1 MIRRTDPTTE
11 SEFLDNTIE
20 KVRMFRMYKI
30 LDQNV
35 IAPGVTKTVIAAPR
49 IAKKRKPGQ
58 FVILRLYEKG
68 ERIPLTIA
76 DADPERGTI
85 TIISQNVGKSTAYLE
100 QMKVSDEI
108 LDVVGPLGHPTHIEL
123 YGHVVC
129 IGGGIGIAPLYPV
142 VQGMKNAG
150 NRVTSIIGARTKDL
164 LILEEEMR
172 NVSDDLAISTDDG
185 SYGEKGFVSDIL
197 KKRVESGER
206 FDQAVVIG
214 PVPMMRVMALLTKSY
229 NIPTVVSLNSIMVDG
244 TGMCGACRVTVDG
257 TTKFTCVDGPEFD
270 GFQVDFDELMHRLKM
285 FDNLD
290 VQARADYAEKHKNL
304 HCVVR
309 EESHGDE

>member
-1 MIRRTDPTTE
+1 MSP
-11 SEFLDNTIE
+11 
-20 KVRMFRMYKI
+20 MYAI
-30 LDQNV
+30 LDQKV
-35 IAPGVTKTVIAAPR
+35 ISPGVTKTVIAVPR

-85 TIISQNVGKSTAYLE
+85 TVISQNVGKSTAYLE
-100 QMKVSDEI
+100 HMKVSDEI

-123 YGHVVC
+123 FGHVVC
-129 IGGGIGIAPLYPV
+129 IGGGIGIAPLYPIA
-142 VQGMKNAG
+142 QGMKNAG
-150 NRVTSIIGARTKDL
+150 NRVTSIIGARTKGL

-172 NVSDDLAISTDDG
+172 SVSDDLAISTDDG

-197 KKRVESGER
+197 KKRVEDGER
-206 FDQAVVIG
+206 FDKAVVIG
-214 PVPMMRVMALLTKSY
+214 PVPMMRVMTLLTKSY

-270 GFQVDFDELMHRLKM
+270 GFQVDFDELIHRLKM
-285 FDNLD
+285 FDNLN
-290 VQARADYAEKHKNL
+290 VQARADYEEKHKNP
-304 HCVVR
+304 HCAVR

>member
-290 VQARADYAEKHKNL
+290 VQARADYAEKHKNP